1 MSNDDQ
7 LKVRQTVSKKKSF
20 KELTIVRDIIFWID
34 FVGEGQNENAI
45 FARPFN
51 EKEAFPQ
58 KLTIKKYNIKNNFH
72 GYGGKSYKCIYLK
85 NNFYLIWID
94 QITNAVWFQIFKEVA
109 SNYRIQKRYLDS
121 VQEPRQLSKSIDG
134 NFDSSFVIS
143 QKNFLY
149 GICEINNR
157 DYLFSL
163 NLKKTKQDIYRIK
176 KFKNFAGELSSNSS
190 ASLLSWVEWDSPY
203 MPWEKNDLCFA
214 QIDLD
219 GDIKKITKFSNNLI
233 NAKKN
238 VSFFQ
243 PYWISETLLVCSED
257 SSGWWNL
264 LFLDVSEIEN
274 IGIKKRVERNLI
286 EYGVPQWVSGI
297 TFFSGSI
304 KNLFCIA
311 KKDDG
316 LIVEQYKDLVLVK
329 EFSTPFT
336 SISDFSVFGKK
347 VLLKGNGSDF
357 LGIVFEIDFAK
368 KILSNFSEPIFVHLI
383 KDCSKPET
391 FWFNGFEDQST
402 HSFLYKPLV
411 ENFRKPPLL
420 VRAHS
425 GPTSCFDGSYNS
437 EVQYWTSKGFFVA
450 EVNYG
455 GSSGFGKA
463 YRERLNYKW
472 GIVDSYD
479 CKALVLE
486 LIKSNQVDS
495 EEVVIFGNSAG
506 GFTALNCLLYLSFF
520 TAAICKYPVLN
531 LKAMHYNT
539 HRFEK
544 DYLNSLVGNYAKN
557 HDDYI
562 NRSPINHINKIKKP
576 ILLFHGKKDTVISYK
591 QTLKIQEILI
601 QNNKYSEVIFFDN
614 EGHGFRNIENKEVVM
629 QKSKEFLKNALNK
642 PLKLRKYTQPTKA
655 SQKKRVEVKKK
666 RGELKKRRQKET
678 TYQI

>member
-1 MSNDDQ
+1 MSNDDK
-7 LKVRQTVSKKKSF
+7 LKVRQTESKKKAF
-20 KELTIVRDIIFWID
+20 KELTIIRDTIFWID
-34 FVGEGQNENAI
+34 VVGEGKNENAI

-51 EKEAFPQ
+51 NKEAFPQ
-58 KLTIKKYNIKNNFH
+58 KLTNKKYNIKNNFH
-72 GYGGKSYKCIYLK
+72 GYGGKSYKCILFK

-94 QITNAVWFQIFKEVA
+94 QITRAVWFQIFKEAA
-109 SNYRIQKRYLDS
+109 STDRSQNKYLVS
-121 VQEPRQLSKSIDG
+121 FHEPNQLSKSIDG

-143 QKNFLY
+143 EKNLLY

-163 NLKKTKQDIYRIK
+163 NLKKTKQDIHRIK
-176 KFKNFAGELSSNSS
+176 KFKNFAGELSSNRS
-190 ASLLSWVEWDSPY
+190 AKLLSWIEWDAPY
-203 MPWEKNDLCFA
+203 MPWEKNELFFA
-214 QIDLD
+214 QIDQD
-219 GDIKKITKFSNNLI
+219 GEIQKIKKFSNKLI
-233 NAKKN
+233 NSKKN

-243 PYWISETLLVCSED
+243 PYWISETHLVCSED

-274 IGIKKRVERNLI
+274 IFIKKRVERNLM
-286 EYGVPQWVSGI
+286 EYGAPQWVTGI
-297 TFFSGSI
+297 TFFSGNK
-304 KNLFCIA
+304 KNLFCVA
-311 KKDDG
+311 KKENS
-316 LIVEQYKDLVLVK
+316 LILEQYKDLEFVK

-336 SISDFSVFGKK
+336 SISDFSVFQKK
-347 VLLKGNGSDF
+347 VLLNGYGSDF
-357 LGIVFEIDFAK
+357 LGILFEIDFAK
-368 KILSNFSEPIFVHLI
+368 KVLSNFYEQIFFDHI

-391 FWFNGFEDQST
+391 FWFKGFEDKST
-402 HSFLYKPLV
+402 HCFLYRPLV
-411 ENFRKPPLL
+411 ENFRKPPLF

-479 CKALVLE
+479 CKALALE

-495 EEVVIFGNSAG
+495 EKVVIFGNSAG
-506 GFTALNCLLYLSFF
+506 GLTALNCLLHGSIF
-520 TAAICKYPVLN
+520 TAAICKYPVID
-531 LKAMHYNT
+531 LKEMHYNT

-544 DYLNSLVGNYAKN
+544 DYLNSLVGNYAKD

-562 NRSPINHINKIKKP
+562 NRSPINYINKIKKP
-576 ILLFHGKKDTVISYK
+576 VLLFHGKKDTVISYK

-629 QKSKEFLKNALNK
+629 QKSQEFLKNALN
-642 PLKLRKYTQPTKA
+642 
-655 SQKKRVEVKKK
+655 
-666 RGELKKRRQKET
+666 
-678 TYQI
+678 I

>member
-1 MSNDDQ
+1 MSNDDK
-7 LKVRQTVSKKKSF
+7 LKVRQTESKKNAF
-20 KELTIVRDIIFWID
+20 KELTIIRDTIFWID
-34 FVGEGQNENAI
+34 VVGEGQNENAI

-51 EKEAFPQ
+51 VKEAIPQ
-58 KLTIKKYNIKNNFH
+58 QLTSKKYNIKNNFH
-72 GYGGKSYKCIYLK
+72 GYGGKSYKCINFK

-94 QITNAVWFQIFKEVA
+94 QITKAVWFQIFKEAA
-109 SNYRIQKRYLDS
+109 STDRSQNKYLVS
-121 VQEPRQLSKSIDG
+121 VQEPNQLSKSIDG

-143 QKNFLY
+143 EKNLLY

-163 NLKKTKQDIYRIK
+163 NLKKTKQDIHRIK
-176 KFKNFAGELSSNSS
+176 KFKNFAGELSSNRS
-190 ASLLSWVEWDSPY
+190 ANLLSWIEWDSPY
-203 MPWEKNDLCFA
+203 MPWEKNELFFA
-214 QIDLD
+214 QIDQD
-219 GDIKKITKFSNNLI
+219 GEIQKIKKFSNKLI
-233 NAKKN
+233 NSKKN

-274 IGIKKRVERNLI
+274 IVIKKRVKRNLI
-286 EYGVPQWVSGI
+286 EYGAPQWVTGI
-297 TFFSGSI
+297 TYFSGTI
-304 KNLFCIA
+304 KNLFCVA
-311 KKDDG
+311 KKENS
-316 LIVEQYKDLVLVK
+316 LIVEQYKDLEFVK

-336 SISDFSVFGKK
+336 SISDFSVFRKK
-347 VLLKGNGSDF
+347 VLLKGYGSDF

-368 KILSNFSEPIFVHLI
+368 KVLSNFSEQIFFDHI

-391 FWFNGFEDQST
+391 FWFKGFEAQST

-479 CKALVLE
+479 CKALALE

-495 EEVVIFGNSAG
+495 EKVVIFGNSAG
-506 GFTALNCLLYLSFF
+506 GLTALNCLLYGSIF
-520 TAAICKYPVLN
+520 TAAICKYPVID
-531 LKAMHYNT
+531 LKDMHYNT

-629 QKSKEFLKNALNK
+629 QKSQEFLKNALN
-642 PLKLRKYTQPTKA
+642 
-655 SQKKRVEVKKK
+655 
-666 RGELKKRRQKET
+666 
-678 TYQI
+678 I

>member
-1 MSNDDQ
+1 MSNDDK
-7 LKVRQTVSKKKSF
+7 LKVSQTESQKTAF
-20 KELTIVRDIIFWID
+20 KELTIVRDTIFWID
-34 FVGEGQNENAI
+34 VVGEGQNENAI

-51 EKEAFPQ
+51 VKEALPQ
-58 KLTIKKYNIKNNFH
+58 QLTSKKYNIKNKFH
-72 GYGGKSYKCIYLK
+72 GYGGKSYKCINFK

-94 QITNAVWFQIFKEVA
+94 QITKAVWFQIFKEAA
-109 SNYRIQKRYLDS
+109 STYRSQNKYLVS
-121 VQEPRQLSKSIDG
+121 VQEPNQLSKSIDG

-143 QKNFLY
+143 EKNLLY

-163 NLKKTKQDIYRIK
+163 NLKKTKQDIHRIK
-176 KFKNFAGELSSNSS
+176 KFKNFAGELSSNTS
-190 ASLLSWVEWDSPY
+190 ANLLSWIEWDSPY
-203 MPWEKNDLCFA
+203 MPWEKNELFFA
-214 QIDLD
+214 QLDLD
-219 GDIKKITKFSNNLI
+219 GEIQKIKKFSNKLI
-233 NAKKN
+233 NYQKN

-243 PYWISETLLVCSED
+243 PYWISETYLVCSED

-274 IGIKKRVERNLI
+274 ILIKKRVERNLI
-286 EYGVPQWVSGI
+286 EYGAPQWVTGI
-297 TFFSGSI
+297 TFFSGTI
-304 KNLFCIA
+304 KNLFCVA
-311 KKDDG
+311 KKDNS
-316 LIVEQYKDLVLVK
+316 LIVEQYKDLEFVK

-336 SISDFSVFGKK
+336 SISDFSVFREK
-347 VLLKGNGSDF
+347 VLLKGYGSDF
-357 LGIVFEIDFAK
+357 FGIVFEIDFAK
-368 KILSNFSEPIFVHLI
+368 KVFLNFSEQIFFDHI

-391 FWFNGFEDQST
+391 FWFKGFEAQST

-479 CKALVLE
+479 CKALALE
-486 LIKSNQVDS
+486 LINLNQVDS
-495 EEVVIFGNSAG
+495 EKVVIFGNSAG
-506 GFTALNCLLYLSFF
+506 GLTALNCLLYGSIF
-520 TAAICKYPVLN
+520 TAAICKYPVIDLN
-531 LKAMHYNT
+531 DMHYNT

-557 HDDYI
+557 HAEYI

-591 QTLKIQEILI
+591 KTLKIQEILI
-601 QNNKYSEVIFFDN
+601 QNNKHSEVILFDN

-629 QKSKEFLKNALNK
+629 QKSQEFLKNALN
-642 PLKLRKYTQPTKA
+642 
-655 SQKKRVEVKKK
+655 
-666 RGELKKRRQKET
+666 
-678 TYQI
+678 I

>member
-1 MSNDDQ
+1 MSNDEK
-7 LKVRQTVSKKKSF
+7 LKVRKTESKKNAL
-20 KELTIVRDIIFWID
+20 KELTIIKNTIFWID
-34 FVGEGQNENAI
+34 VVGKGQNENAI

-51 EKEAFPQ
+51 VKGAFPQ
-58 KLTIKKYNIKNNFH
+58 QLTSQKYIIKNNFH
-72 GYGGKSYKCIYLK
+72 GYGGKSYKCINFK

-94 QITNAVWFQIFKEVA
+94 QITKAVWFQIFKDA
-109 SNYRIQKRYLDS
+109 ALTYKSQNKYLVS
-121 VQEPRQLSKSIDG
+121 VQEPNQLSKSIDG

-143 QKNFLY
+143 EKNLLY

-163 NLKKTKQDIYRIK
+163 NLKKTKQDIHRIK
-176 KFKNFAGELSSNSS
+176 KFKNFAGELSSNRS
-190 ASLLSWVEWDSPY
+190 ANLLSWIEWDSPY
-203 MPWEKNDLCFA
+203 MPWEKNELFFA
-214 QIDLD
+214 QIDLN
-219 GDIKKITKFSNNLI
+219 GEIQKIKKFSNKLI
-233 NAKKN
+233 NSQKN

-243 PYWISETLLVCSED
+243 PYWISETHLVCSED

-264 LFLDVSEIEN
+264 LFLDVSKIEN
-274 IGIKKRVERNLI
+274 IFIKKRVERNLI
-286 EYGVPQWVSGI
+286 EYGAPQWLSGI
-297 TFFSGSI
+297 TFFSGTI
-304 KNLFCIA
+304 KNLFCVA
-311 KKDDG
+311 KKENS
-316 LIVEQYKDLVLVK
+316 LIVEQYKDLEFVR

-336 SISDFSVFGKK
+336 SISDFSVFRKK
-347 VLLKGNGSDF
+347 VLLKGYGSDF
-357 LGIVFEIDFAK
+357 LGIVFEIDFSK
-368 KILSNFSEPIFVHLI
+368 KVLSNFSEQIFFDHI

-391 FWFNGFEDQST
+391 FWFKGFEAQST

-479 CKALVLE
+479 CKALALE
-486 LIKSNQVDS
+486 LIKLNQVDS
-495 EEVVIFGNSAG
+495 EKVVIFGNSAG
-506 GFTALNCLLYLSFF
+506 GLTALNCLLYGSIF
-520 TAAICKYPVLN
+520 TAAICKYPVIDLRD
-531 LKAMHYNT
+531 MHYNT

-544 DYLNSLVGNYAKN
+544 DYLNSLVGNYVKN

-562 NRSPINHINKIKKP
+562 NRSPVNFISKIKKP

-601 QNNKYSEVIFFDN
+601 QNNKYSEVIFFEN
-614 EGHGFRNIENKEVVM
+614 EGHGFRNVENKEIVM
-629 QKSKEFLKNALNK
+629 QKSQEFLKNTLN
-642 PLKLRKYTQPTKA
+642 
-655 SQKKRVEVKKK
+655 
-666 RGELKKRRQKET
+666 
-678 TYQI
+678 I

>member
-1 MSNDDQ
+1 MDRSDYQ
-7 LKVRQTVSKKKSF
+7 
-20 KELTIVRDIIFWID
+20 
-34 FVGEGQNENAI
+34 
-45 FARPFN
+45 
-51 EKEAFPQ
+51 
-58 KLTIKKYNIKNNFH
+58 
-72 GYGGKSYKCIYLK
+72 
-85 NNFYLIWID
+85 
-94 QITNAVWFQIFKEVA
+94 AVWFQIFKKVA
-109 SNYRIQKRYLDS
+109 SNCRSQNRYLDL

-134 NFDSSFVIS
+134 NFDSSFFIS
-143 QKNFLY
+143 QNNFLY

-176 KFKNFAGELSSNSS
+176 KFKNFAGELSSNTSV
-190 ASLLSWVEWDSPY
+190 SLLSWVEWDSPY

-219 GDIKKITKFSNNLI
+219 GEITKIKKFSDKLI

-274 IGIKKRVERNLI
+274 IFIKKREERKLI

-297 TFFSGSI
+297 TFFSGDI

-311 KKDDG
+311 KKENSV
-316 LIVEQYKDLVLVK
+316 IVEQYKDLVLVK

-336 SISDFSVFGKK
+336 SISDFSVFGNK
-347 VLLKGNGSDF
+347 VLLKGYGSDF
-357 LGIVFEIDFAK
+357 LGIVLEIDCK
-368 KILSNFSEPIFVHLI
+368 KEVLSNVFEEINSEYIE
-383 KDCSKPET
+383 DCSKPES
-391 FWFNGFEDQST
+391 FWFKGFEDKST
-402 HSFLYKPLV
+402 HSLLYRPLV
-411 ENFRKPPLL
+411 EKFRKPPLF

-425 GPTSCFDGSYNS
+425 GPTSFFEGTYNS
-437 EVQYWTSKGFFVA
+437 EVQYWTSQGFFVA

-479 CKALVLE
+479 CKELAFE

-495 EEVVIFGNSAG
+495 EKVVIFGNSAG
-506 GFTALNCLLYLSFF
+506 GLTALNCLLYGSIF
-520 TAAICKYPVLN
+520 TAAICKYPVLD
-531 LKAMHYNT
+531 LKDMYYNT

-544 DYLNSLVGNYAKN
+544 DYLNSLVGNYVKD
-557 HDDYI
+557 HDDYM

-591 QTLKIQEILI
+591 QTLKIKEILI

-629 QKSKEFLKNALNK
+629 QKSQEFLKNAL
-642 PLKLRKYTQPTKA
+642 T
-655 SQKKRVEVKKK
+655 
-666 RGELKKRRQKET
+666 
-678 TYQI
+678 I

>member
-1 MSNDDQ
+1 MSNDDK
-7 LKVRQTVSKKKSF
+7 LKVRQTESKKNAY
-20 KELTIVRDIIFWID
+20 KELTIIRDTIFWID
-34 FVGEGQNENAI
+34 IVGEGQNENAI

-51 EKEAFPQ
+51 VKEAFPQ
-58 KLTIKKYNIKNNFH
+58 QLTSKKYNIKNNFH
-72 GYGGKSYKCIYLK
+72 GYGGKSYKCINFK

-94 QITNAVWFQIFKEVA
+94 QITKAVWFQIFKEAA
-109 SNYRIQKRYLDS
+109 STYRSQNKYLVS
-121 VQEPRQLSKSIDG
+121 VQEPNQLSKSIDG

-143 QKNFLY
+143 EKNLLY

-163 NLKKTKQDIYRIK
+163 NLKKTKQDIHRIK
-176 KFKNFAGELSSNSS
+176 KFKNFAGELSSNKS
-190 ASLLSWVEWDSPY
+190 ANLLSWIEWDSPY
-203 MPWEKNDLCFA
+203 MPWEKNELFFA

-219 GDIKKITKFSNNLI
+219 GEIQKIKKFSSKLI
-233 NAKKN
+233 NSKKN

-243 PYWISETLLVCSED
+243 PYWISETHLVCSED

-274 IGIKKRVERNLI
+274 IFIKKRVERNLI
-286 EYGVPQWVSGI
+286 EYGVPQWVTGI
-297 TFFSGSI
+297 AFFSGTI
-304 KNLFCIA
+304 KNLFCVA
-311 KKDDG
+311 KKENS
-316 LIVEQYKDLVLVK
+316 LIVEQYKDLEFVK

-336 SISDFSVFGKK
+336 SISDFSVFRKK
-347 VLLKGNGSDF
+347 VLLKGCGSDF

-368 KILSNFSEPIFVHLI
+368 KVLSNFSEQIFFDQI
-383 KDCSKPET
+383 KDSSKPET
-391 FWFNGFEDQST
+391 FWFKGFESQST

-420 VRAHS
+420 IRAHS

-472 GIVDSYD
+472 GVVDSYD
-479 CKALVLE
+479 CKALALE
-486 LIKSNQVDS
+486 LINSNQVDS
-495 EEVVIFGNSAG
+495 EKVVIFGNSAG
-506 GFTALNCLLYLSFF
+506 GLTALNCLLYGSIF
-520 TAAICKYPVLN
+520 TAAICKYPVID
-531 LKAMHYNT
+531 LKDMHYNT

-544 DYLNSLVGNYAKN
+544 DYLNSLVGNYVKN

-614 EGHGFRNIENKEVVM
+614 EGHGFRNIGNKELVM
-629 QKSKEFLKNALNK
+629 QKSQEFLKNALN
-642 PLKLRKYTQPTKA
+642 
-655 SQKKRVEVKKK
+655 
-666 RGELKKRRQKET
+666 
-678 TYQI
+678 I

>member
-1 MSNDDQ
+1 MGNDDK
-7 LKVRQTVSKKKSF
+7 LKVRQTKSQKKAF
-20 KELTIVRDIIFWID
+20 KELTIIRDIIFWID
-34 FVGEGQNENAI
+34 VVCEEQNENAI

-51 EKEAFPQ
+51 DKGAFPQ
-58 KLTIKKYNIKNNFH
+58 KLTSKKYNIKNNFH
-72 GYGGKSYKCIYLK
+72 GYGGKSYKCINFK

-94 QITNAVWFQIFKEVA
+94 QITKAVWFQIFNEAA
-109 SNYRIQKRYLDS
+109 STYRSQNKYLVS
-121 VQEPRQLSKSIDG
+121 IQEPKQLSKSIDG

-143 QKNFLY
+143 EKNLLY

-163 NLKKTKQDIYRIK
+163 NLKKTKQDIHIIK
-176 KFKNFAGELSSNSS
+176 KFKNFAGELSCNTSVN
-190 ASLLSWVEWDSPY
+190 LLSWIEWDSPY
-203 MPWEKNDLCFA
+203 MPWEKNELFFA
-214 QIDLD
+214 QIDLN
-219 GDIKKITKFSNNLI
+219 GQIQKIKKFTNKLI
-233 NAKKN
+233 NSKNN

-243 PYWISETLLVCSED
+243 PYWISETHLVCSED

-274 IGIKKRVERNLI
+274 IFIKKRVERNFI
-286 EYGVPQWVSGI
+286 EYGTPQWVTGI
-297 TFFSGSI
+297 KFFSGTI
-304 KNLFCIA
+304 KNLFCLA
-311 KKDDG
+311 KKENN
-316 LIVEQYKDLVLVK
+316 LIVEQYEDLEFVK

-336 SISDFSVFGKK
+336 SISDFSVFRKK
-347 VLLKGNGSDF
+347 VLLKGYGSDF
-357 LGIVFEIDFAK
+357 FGIVFEIDFAK
-368 KILSNFSEPIFVHLI
+368 KVLSNFSEQIFFDHI
-383 KDCSKPET
+383 KDCSKPES
-391 FWFNGFEDQST
+391 FWFNGFEDKST

-411 ENFRKPPLL
+411 EKFRKPPLF

-425 GPTSCFDGSYNS
+425 GPTSFFDGSYNS

-479 CKALVLE
+479 CKALALE

-495 EEVVIFGNSAG
+495 EKVVIFGNSAG
-506 GFTALNCLLYLSFF
+506 GLTALNCLLYGSIF
-520 TAAICKYPVLN
+520 TAAICKYPVIDLN
-531 LKAMHYNT
+531 DMYYNT

-629 QKSKEFLKNALNK
+629 QKSQEFLKNALN
-642 PLKLRKYTQPTKA
+642 
-655 SQKKRVEVKKK
+655 
-666 RGELKKRRQKET
+666 
-678 TYQI
+678 I

>member
-1 MSNDDQ
+1 MSKNDT
-7 LKVRQTVSKKKSF
+7 LKVGKTESKKKAF
-20 KELTIVRDIIFWID
+20 KELTIIRDIIFWID
-34 FVGEGQNENAI
+34 VVDQGQNENAI

-51 EKEAFPQ
+51 EKGAFPQ
-58 KLTIKKYNIKNNFH
+58 KLTIKKYNIRNNFH
-72 GYGGKSYKCIYLK
+72 GYGGKSYKCINLK

-94 QITNAVWFQIFKEVA
+94 QITKAVWFQIFKEVA
-109 SNYRIQKRYLDS
+109 SSYRSQNKYLDS
-121 VQEPRQLSKSIDG
+121 VQEPRQLSKSIAG

-143 QKNFLY
+143 EKNLLY
-149 GICEINNR
+149 GICEIDNR

-163 NLKKTKQDIYRIK
+163 NLNKTKQDIHRIK
-176 KFKNFAGELSSNSS
+176 KFKNFAGELSSNTS
-190 ASLLSWVEWDSPY
+190 ANLLSWIEWDSPY
-203 MPWEKNDLCFA
+203 MPWEKNDLFFA

-219 GDIKKITKFSNNLI
+219 GEIQKIKKFSNKLI
-233 NAKKN
+233 NEKKK

-274 IGIKKRVERNLI
+274 ILIKKKVERNLI

-297 TFFSGSI
+297 TFFSGTI
-304 KNLFCIA
+304 KNLFCLA
-311 KKDDG
+311 KKENNF
-316 LIVEQYKDLVLVK
+316 IVEQYKNLEFVK
-329 EFSTPFT
+329 EFFTPFT
-336 SISDFSVFGKK
+336 SISEFSVFRKK
-347 VLLKGNGSDF
+347 VLLKGYGSDF
-357 LGIVFEIDFAK
+357 LGIVFEIDFAEK
-368 KILSNFSEPIFVHLI
+368 VLSNFSKQIFVDHI
-383 KDCSKPET
+383 KVCSKPES
-391 FWFNGFEDQST
+391 FWFKGFEDQST
-402 HSFLYKPLV
+402 HSFLYRPLV
-411 ENFRKPPLL
+411 ENFKKPPLL
-420 VRAHS
+420 LRAHS

-479 CKALVLE
+479 CKALALE

-495 EEVVIFGNSAG
+495 EKVVIFGNSAG
-506 GFTALNCLLYLSFF
+506 GLTALNCLLYGSIF
-520 TAAICKYPVLN
+520 TAAICKYPVID
-531 LKAMHYNT
+531 LKDMHYNT

-544 DYLNSLVGNYAKN
+544 DYLKSLLGNYEEYL
-557 HDDYI
+557 DDYI
-562 NRSPINHINKIKKP
+562 NRSPINQINKIKKP

-629 QKSKEFLKNALNK
+629 QKSQEFLKNALN
-642 PLKLRKYTQPTKA
+642 
-655 SQKKRVEVKKK
+655 
-666 RGELKKRRQKET
+666 
-678 TYQI
+678 I